1 MGKYYGLIILIEP
14 RKKRAL
20 RLKYDPY
27 LLIDNILSRRN
38 SDGVLLRC
46 LDKDETEV
54 ILKEL
59 HSRPAGG
66 HFGGETTA
74 HKILRDGYYWPTLF

>member
-1 MGKYYGLIILIEP
+1 METGTALDYLEP

-20 RLKYDPY
+20 RLKSDPH
-27 LLIDNILSRRN
+27 LLFDNVLFWRN

-59 HSRPAGG
+59 HSGPAGG
-66 HFGGETTA
+66 HFGGETTV